1 LEEHLSEGTDRADQ
15 ENFGEAGLGDA
26 QAENAPN
33 DPEMLEDTDAEDA
46 SGSDDLTDVPAFE
59 PAPSDAT
66 AIEEEEA
73 AAEEAGAIGG
83 HTPSQGL
90 DPAEQAVSEGG
101 EGEAEGF
108 ELAEEELIESASH
121 GTPAGNPLGDRYPAE
136 ESASEDLASY
146 GEADHVEV
154 SEDDTDDEDD
164 DQ

>member
-1 LEEHLSEGTDRADQ
+1 LEDHLSE
-15 ENFGEAGLGDA
+15 
-26 QAENAPN
+26 
-33 DPEMLEDTDAEDA
+33 DTDSAPDSRDE
-46 SGSDDLTDVPAFE
+46 LTDIPAFE
-59 PAPSDAT
+59 PAPGDAT

-83 HTPSQGL
+83 HTPSQDL

-136 ESASEDLASY
+136 EAASEDLASY

-154 SEDDTDDEDD
+154 SEDDIDDEDD
-164 DQ
+164 DK